1 MILSSIGTLLIAI
14 SLFNT
19 LAWAAGLYYLVH
31 STIIGAAFYLLCG
44 WITSQRGTFKDH
56 FNIAPKMKQH
66 KAVSLTYFFIALMM
80 AGLPPFSGFLGKV
93 FILQATSHSPY
104 QGVIIAVVLL
114 VSLLSIIAFT
124 RVGFILFWRASKP
137 EDQAETE
144 AFKAYQAIP
153 NHAPIRNDKTIY
165 LLLSGLVLYMVCAN
179 PIQQDDLNQVISVQ
193 PYNPE
198 NLPETKYGGETV
210 DPNAHLIPYIISK
223 KTLEGEHISEY
234 KQRQIRQ
241 QQDQQAAD
249 PDDAKLKP
257 MEP

>member
-1 MILSSIGTLLIAI
+1 M
-14 SLFNT
+14 
-19 LAWAAGLYYLVH
+19 
-31 STIIGAAFYLLCG
+31 
-44 WITSQRGTFKDH
+44 
-56 FNIAPKMKQH
+56 
-66 KAVSLTYFFIALMM
+66 
-80 AGLPPFSGFLGKV
+80 
-93 FILQATSHSPY
+93 
-104 QGVIIAVVLL
+104 
-114 VSLLSIIAFT
+114 
-124 RVGFILFWRASKP
+124 GFILFWRASKP
-137 EDQAETE
+137 ESQPETE

-153 NHAPIRNDKTIY
+153 NHAPTRNDQTIY

-179 PIQQDDLNQVISVQ
+179 PIQQYMFKTAEQIQNNAVYEDAILHRDDLNQVISVQ
-193 PYNPE
+193 PFNPE

-223 KTLEGEHISEY
+223 ETLEGEHISEY